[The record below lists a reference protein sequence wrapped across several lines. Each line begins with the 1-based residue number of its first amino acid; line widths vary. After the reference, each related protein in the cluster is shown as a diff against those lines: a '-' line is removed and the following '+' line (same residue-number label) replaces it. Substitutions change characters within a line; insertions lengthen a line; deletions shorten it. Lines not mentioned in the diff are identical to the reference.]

1 MANEEA
7 KQKKQAEVGVS
18 QQPMAAGSET
28 TKKWSQLVAQAWAD
42 QKFKQRLL
50 DDPKAVLR
58 EQGIKVPAGVEVRV
72 VEPTDKLL
80 YFVLPPKPADAGE
93 LTSSQLT
100 GVAGGDIRIR
110 KVHHCWRYDKD
121 PRLWVSARITVI
133 PAPKFGITAMRWL
146 PVRNAK
152 RESTVPLLIA

>member
-42 QKFKQRLL
+42 QKLKQRLL

-58 EQGIKVPAGVEVRV
+58 EQGIKVLAGVEVRV

-93 LTSSQLT
+93 LTSSQLS
-100 GVAGGDIRIR
+100 GIAGGTTITAGGSIEL
-110 KVHHCWRYDKD
+110 DKD
-121 PRLWVSARITVI
+121 GNITKI
-133 PAPKFGITAMRWL
+133 NPGPSGCLACAFY
-146 PVRNAK
+146 
-152 RESTVPLLIA
+152 

>member
-72 VEPTDKLL
+72 VEPTEKLL
-80 YFVLPPKPADAGE
+80 YFLLPPKPADVTE

-100 GVAGGDIRIR
+100 GVAGGVAGKCDVIAVNPITGE
-110 KVHHCWRYDKD
+110 KV
-121 PRLWVSARITVI
+121 TVI
-133 PAPKFGITAMRWL
+133 EYGKIDLSGAGSCAACAFY
-146 PVRNAK
+146 
-152 RESTVPLLIA
+152 